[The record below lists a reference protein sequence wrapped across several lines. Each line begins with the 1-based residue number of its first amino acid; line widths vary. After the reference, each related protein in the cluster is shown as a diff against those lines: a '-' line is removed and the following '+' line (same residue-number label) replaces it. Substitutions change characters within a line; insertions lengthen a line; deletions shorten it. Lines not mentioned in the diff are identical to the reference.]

1 MSTHDRPANSL
12 GSASSA
18 PICTANSLIDCTLFI
33 SYVHATC
40 TNSGGS
46 SNDHLIAHSSSDF
59 GKSLSIVT
67 AIGIWF
73 PQPLCHSWGMIRSV
87 SYSEEWQRQ
96 RDRIPEST
104 QFVDRITVILLV
116 CTDWLKTDWLTDEDP
131 MLMRMGMAI
140 KELSSP

>member
-73 PQPLCHSWGMIRSV
+73 PKPLCHSWHDQISELFRGMTETERSNSRKHTICRSHH
-87 SYSEEWQRQ
+87 SYFARLHWLTE
-96 RDRIPEST
+96 
-104 QFVDRITVILLV
+104 
-116 CTDWLKTDWLTDEDP
+116 DWLAADEDP